1 MVMLP
6 LLVSGLMAAVS
17 VAGPMDM
24 RAVGHHCAT
33 RSPLEERG
41 LFARQRPQQ
50 NPLPDDGQE
59 INLGFVLHF
68 CCGGGSQCPSDSV
81 AEKAVED
88 MNGLF
93 ANGKIKFNL
102 QNVSRIADPLC
113 ISGVTDNKAMDQLKS
128 RVHQGNTTTL
138 NIVYVPTNSGAGTKG
153 MCIVPEKGTNI
164 SKGIGDVDG
173 CVVAM
178 DTLPKSNS
186 SNGGN
191 GRLQGNN
198 GSGGR
203 LGGLFGHLFG
213 RQDGGVDGGVGGGGD
228 AHISGALAT
237 SVHETGHWLGE
248 LHAGGGGDVPDTAN
262 VMVPWSIFEKQYS
275 FTADQFQRMRQT
287 ALARVN
293 DKNTPVANKTDTGP
307 VDGVVNTQ
315 PQPPQ
320 PPIEN
325 GDGVV
330 NTQPHPQPPI
340 ENGDGVV
347 NTQPHPQPPIE
358 NGDGVVNTHPQPHPP
373 FGNGNGGDNTAGQGN
388 PVRPTNSG
396 FNPIGNGDG
405 GVNTHPR
412 PHPPFGNGNGGDNT
426 AGQGNPVRP
435 TNSGFNPIGNGDGVV
450 NTQNPHPPSGNGNGG
465 DNTAGQG
472 NPVGPINPDF
482 NPNSAAFWAYM
493 KQIFG
498 DRLSG
503 FEVSRIG
510 ARAEPEAE
518 ADESGLVHIARREG
532 TEAEADASGLVH
544 IARRDDAG
552 EPDGSG
558 LVHIARK

>member
-153 MCIVPEKGTNI
+153 MCIVPSPDTNI

-178 DTLPKSNS
+178 DTLPKGNGSNGVNS
-186 SNGGN
+186 GNGGN

-203 LGGLFGHLFG
+203 LEGLFGHLFG
-213 RQDGGVDGGVGGGGD
+213 RQDGGGD

-248 LHAGGGGDVPDTAN
+248 LHAGGGGDVPGTAN

-293 DKNTPVANKTDTGP
+293 DKNTPVANKTDTAP
-307 VDGVVNTQ
+307 VDGVVNPH
-315 PQPPQ
+315 PQR
-320 PPIEN
+320 PIGN

-330 NTQPHPQPPI
+330 NPHPH
-340 ENGDGVV
+340 
-347 NTQPHPQPPIE
+347 PHP
-358 NGDGVVNTHPQPHPP
+358 HPHPP
-373 FGNGNGGDNTAGQGN
+373 FGNGNGGDNTG
-388 PVRPTNSG
+388 S
-396 FNPIGNGDG
+396 
-405 GVNTHPR
+405 
-412 PHPPFGNGNGGDNT
+412 
-426 AGQGNPVRP
+426 QGNPVRP

-450 NTQNPHPPSGNGNGG
+450 STQNPHPPSGNGNGG

-482 NPNSAAFWAYM
+482 DPNSADFWAYM

>member
-59 INLGFVLHF
+59 INLGFPMPLGKVPAQTWLNGIPMLT
-68 CCGGGSQCPSDSV
+68 CYPKDSV

-373 FGNGNGGDNTAGQGN
+373 FGNGNGGDNTAGQGH

-426 AGQGNPVRP
+426 AGQGNP
-435 TNSGFNPIGNGDGVV
+435 
-450 NTQNPHPPSGNGNGG
+450 
-465 DNTAGQG
+465 G

-544 IARRDDAG
+544 IARREGTEAEADASGLVHIARRDDAG